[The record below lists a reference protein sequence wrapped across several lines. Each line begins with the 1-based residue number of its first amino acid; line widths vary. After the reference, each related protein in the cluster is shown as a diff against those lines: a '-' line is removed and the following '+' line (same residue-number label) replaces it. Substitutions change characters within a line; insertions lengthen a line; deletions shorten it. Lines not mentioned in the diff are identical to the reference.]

1 MDQTADLYEKSVAAA
16 DYPQV
21 MKDGVIR
28 FVVPFWSI
36 ADQSRITLPPQPPA
50 YWTPQRD
57 VYLRA
62 SIHNEAFWAGA
73 IGIAITKMVSLAW
86 EIKSSSARRA
96 KKMQEV
102 LLQADGRRVG
112 WVGFLSKQLRDYLN
126 TDNGCHFQVV
136 RKTKAY
142 GSEIVGLKHLD
153 SLRVT
158 RTGDP
163 RYPVLFRDRMNRL
176 HQLRDYQVVSLSDMP
191 DPGEMWYGVGFSAAS
206 RAYAAI
212 YKLATIEWYL
222 REKVGGLHPLAIH
235 IVNIGMGDQIKDAI
249 KVAKEDQMAKNVAAY
264 MGAVIVP
271 TPKDSV
277 PEVKTIPLAE
287 FPDRFNRK
295 EEFDIAV
302 LTYANAIGLD
312 PQELQPLSGQ
322 PLGTGA
328 QSQVL
333 DDKAK
338 GKGLAAWRQD
348 TTHAL
353 NEFVL
358 DEKSTFAFTE
368 RDYRD
373 QERKTAVQKGHAEV
387 AKLRIDS
394 GVTTPDEEKQILVDF
409 DDLPKAFLP
418 QDVTPGDS
426 VSDTDKVEQEEAE
439 QAAAGQLP
447 DTARPDEKPE
457 TETAS
462 EEDAA
467 LEEGADA
474 KRKPALKKPVVTEK
488 THYTGAMVALF
499 LPAPVAKKLALDDP
513 EALPPDELH
522 ITLAYLG
529 DTATETMDREA
540 ARHVVELVA
549 SSSPAIQGLING
561 QGRFVVDEAEGAFA
575 HFLTYDSP
583 ALPDLRQKLVADLKA
598 AGIAPVENHGFT
610 PHITLIYNNDDLP
623 PAVDLPV
630 KDVKIP
636 ALVLAWG
643 DERESFPFQGE
654 TVKASQEALAEAEAR
669 LAKLFGENPE
679 EIAVP

>member
-1 MDQTADLYEKSVAAA
+1 MDQTQELYNKSVAAA

-28 FVVPFWSI
+28 FIVPFWSVS
-36 ADQSRITLPPQPPA
+36 DQSKILLPPQPPT
-50 YWTPQRD
+50 YWSPDRD
-57 VYLRA
+57 VYLRS

-73 IGIAITKMVSLAW
+73 IGIAMTKMVSLAW
-86 EIKSSSARRA
+86 EVKSSVPRRA
-96 KKMQEV
+96 QKAQDI

-112 WVGFLSKQLRDYLN
+112 WVGFLSKQLRDYLP
-126 TDNGCHFQVV
+126 TDNGCHFQIV
-136 RKTKAY
+136 RATKAY
-142 GSEIVGLKHLD
+142 GSAIIGLKHLD

-163 RYPVLFRDRMNRL
+163 QYPVIFRDRMGRL
-176 HQLRDYQVVSLSDMP
+176 HELRDYQVVSLSDMP
-191 DPGEMWYGVGFSAAS
+191 DPGETWFGVGMCAAS

-235 IVNIGMGDQIKDAI
+235 VGNMGVSTQLDNAI
-249 KVAKEDQMAKNVAAY
+249 KAAEEEQKAKNVSAY
-264 MGAVIVP
+264 MGAIIIPV
-271 TPKDSV
+271 PKDSP
-277 PEVKTIPLAE
+277 PEVRTIPLAE

-348 TTHAL
+348 FTHAL

-358 DEKSTFAFTE
+358 DSKTTFTFTE

-387 AKLRIDS
+387 AKIRVDAGI
-394 GVTTPDEEKQILVDF
+394 TTPDQELQVLVDA
-409 DDLPKAFLP
+409 DDLPKEFLP
-418 QDVTPGDS
+418 NDLTPGDS
-426 VSDTDKVEQEEAE
+426 VGDTDKVEQEEDARAS
-439 QAAAGQLP
+439 AAPENEPPAP
-447 DTARPDEKPE
+447 PENTEEKPE
-457 TETAS
+457 QPDPEK
-462 EEDAA
+462 E
-467 LEEGADA
+467 
-474 KRKPALKKPVVTEK
+474 RPVKVTEK
-488 THYTGAMVALF
+488 AHYTGAMAAIF
-499 LPAPVAKKLALDDP
+499 LPARVAASVALDDP
-513 EALPPDELH
+513 AALPPDELH

-529 DTATETMDREA
+529 DTAAETMDREA
-540 ARHVVELVA
+540 ARRVVREIA
-549 SSSPAIQGLING
+549 AGAPPIEGLING
-561 QGRFVVDEAEGAFA
+561 QGRFIVDETEGQYA
-575 HFLTYDSP
+575 HFLTFDSP
-583 ALPDLRQKLVADLKA
+583 ALPEMRQKLVDALKA

-610 PHITLIYNNDDLP
+610 PHITLI
-623 PAVDLPV
+623 
-630 KDVKIP
+630 
-636 ALVLAWG
+636 
-643 DERESFPFQGE
+643 
-654 TVKASQEALAEAEAR
+654 
-669 LAKLFGENPE
+669 
-679 EIAVP
+679 